1 MRTRV
6 VNAHTLE
13 PSTGERQKN
22 VWIDIADG
30 RIAASGAGQAPAT
43 AGDIRVIDAGGGT
56 VMPGLV
62 DAHVHILVT
71 STDAADRAQWTP
83 GYATVR
89 ALRSAGDMLRRGF
102 TTVRDVGGA
111 DHGMARA
118 LQEGLAPGPR
128 LIFGGKALSQTGGHG
143 DFRSLNDDSQPC
155 CQLKPD
161 FGRIADGVDAV
172 RHAARD
178 EFRKGAHHLK
188 LVVSGGVASPT
199 DEISAVQYTPEEIRA
214 AVVEAENHN
223 RYVTVHAYHPRA
235 VNQALKAGV
244 RCVEHGNLID
254 DESIRLLVEQDAFL
268 VPTIITY
275 EAMYEAGAA
284 SGLSAGS
291 LKKLDE
297 VRTAAVAALE
307 QAHRAGVNLVY
318 GSDLLGDL
326 QTRQLDEFTIRA
338 RVQPNIDVI
347 RSATSTAARLLGME
361 REIGT
366 LAPGALA
373 DLLVLDG
380 DPEQDLAVLTTPER
394 HLRYVIHGGTV
405 TDIATARP
413 QYRAADGICSATA
426 MTHAH
431 EIPGRI
437 AAEAR

>member
-1 MRTRV
+1 MRIRII
-6 VNAHTLE
+6 NAHTLE
-13 PSTGERQKN
+13 PSTGERREGA
-22 VWIDIADG
+22 WIDVADG
-30 RIAASGAGQAPAT
+30 RIAGSGTGEPPA
-43 AGDIRVIDAGGGT
+43 AAEDLRLIDAAGGT

-62 DAHVHILVT
+62 DAHVHIMVT
-71 STDAADRAQWTP
+71 STDAADRASWTP
-83 GYATVR
+83 GYTTVR

-111 DHGMARA
+111 DYGMARA
-118 LQEGLAPGPR
+118 LGEGLAVGPR

-143 DFRSLNDDSQPC
+143 DFRPLTDDSYRC
-155 CQLKPD
+155 CELKPD
-161 FGRIADGVDAV
+161 FGRIADGADAV
-172 RHAARD
+172 RLAARD

-235 VNQALKAGV
+235 VNQALRAGV
-244 RCVEHGNLID
+244 RCVEHGNLVD
-254 DESIRLLVEQDAFL
+254 AESIRLLVERDAFL

-275 EAMYEAGAA
+275 EAMYEAGEA

-291 LKKLDE
+291 LEKLAE

-326 QTRQLDEFTIRA
+326 QTRQLDEFAIRA
-338 RVQPNIDVI
+338 RVLPIMDVL

-361 REIGT
+361 GEIGT

-380 DPEQDLAVLTTPER
+380 DPEQGVEVLTTPER
-394 HLRYVIHGGTV
+394 HLRHVIHGGAV
-405 TDIATARP
+405 TDVAGARAED
-413 QYRAADGICSATA
+413 AAAV
-426 MTHAH
+426 
-431 EIPGRI
+431 R
-437 AAEAR
+437 

>member
-1 MRTRV
+1 MRTLI

-13 PSTGERQKN
+13 PSTGERQEN
-22 VWIDIADG
+22 AWIEIADG
-30 RIAASGAGQAPAT
+30 RIAGSGTGRPPASADG
-43 AGDIRVIDAGGGT
+43 IRVIDAGSGT
-56 VMPGLV
+56 VMPGLI
-62 DAHVHILVT
+62 DAHVHLIVT
-71 STDAADRAQWTP
+71 STDAADRAHWTP
-83 GYATVR
+83 GYTTVR
-89 ALRSAGDMLRRGF
+89 ALRAAGDMLRRGF

-118 LQEGLAPGPR
+118 LDEGLVSGPR
-128 LIFGGKALSQTGGHG
+128 LIFGGKAISQTGGHG
-143 DFRSLNDDSQPC
+143 DFRSLNDDSLPC

-161 FGRIADGVDAV
+161 FARIADGVDAV
-172 RHAARD
+172 RLAARD

-223 RYVTVHAYHPRA
+223 RYVTVHAYHPRS
-235 VNQALKAGV
+235 VNQALRAGV

-291 LKKLDE
+291 LEKLDE
-297 VRTAAVAALE
+297 VRTAAVDALDN
-307 QAHRAGVNLVY
+307 AHRAGVNLVY
-318 GSDLLGDL
+318 GSDLLGGL

-338 RVQPNIDVI
+338 RIQPNMDVI
-347 RSATSTAARLLGME
+347 RSATTTAARLIRME
-361 REIGT
+361 GRIGT

-380 DPEQDLAVLTTPER
+380 DPEHDLAVLTAPER
-394 HLRYVIHGGTV
+394 NLRHVIRGGVV
-405 TDIATARP
+405 TDVATAR
-413 QYRAADGICSATA
+413 
-426 MTHAH
+426 
-431 EIPGRI
+431 
-437 AAEAR
+437 

>member
-1 MRTRV
+1 MRTRII
-6 VNAHTLE
+6 NANTLE
-13 PSTGERQKN
+13 PATRERRPDA
-22 VWIDIADG
+22 WIDVVDG
-30 RIAASGAGQAPAT
+30 RIADSGVGKPPALR
-43 AGDIRVIDAGGGT
+43 GDARVIDAEGGT

-62 DAHVHILVT
+62 DAHVHITVT
-71 STDAADRAQWTP
+71 STDHADRASWTP
-83 GYATVR
+83 GYTTVR

-111 DHGMARA
+111 DYGMARA
-118 LQEGLAPGPR
+118 LDEGLAPGPR

-143 DFRSLNDDSQPC
+143 DFRPLTDDSQPC

-172 RHAARD
+172 RQAARD

-235 VNQALKAGV
+235 VNQALNAGV

-254 DESIRLLVEQDAFL
+254 EESIRLLLERDAFL

-275 EAMYEAGAA
+275 EAMYEAGAG

-291 LKKLDE
+291 LRKLDE
-297 VRTAAVAALE
+297 VRSAAIDALE

-326 QTRQLDEFTIRA
+326 QVRQLDEFAIRA
-338 RVQPNIDVI
+338 RVQSVMDVI
-347 RSATSTAARLLGME
+347 RSATSVAARLLGLE
-361 REIGT
+361 GEIGT
-366 LAPGALA
+366 LDQGALA

-380 DPEQDLAVLTTPER
+380 DPEDDVRILTAPNR
-394 HLRYVIHGGTV
+394 HLRHVIRGGV
-405 TDIATARP
+405 VDP
-413 QYRAADGICSATA
+413 WL
-426 MTHAH
+426 
-431 EIPGRI
+431 
-437 AAEAR
+437 